1 VTSRVRDRRHPAEL
15 AASEAV
21 EPQERYRALFAKMP
35 QGVIHYAA
43 DGSVTSANPAAS
55 EILGGDPASFALSP
69 LSAGRAL
76 REDGSPFRRADL
88 PVRAALRTGEIVADV
103 IAGVPHGRTGETRWL
118 QVTAIPDAPD
128 ERGRPRW
135 ACAIFTDVTQRR
147 RMEAAL
153 QESTGLLSRLREANV
168 LGVVAST
175 EDGTYDANDAFLDLI
190 GYTRDDLAAGR
201 ISYHA
206 ITAPEWAD
214 RDRDAFAQLQRAG
227 AFQPYDKEYIHRDG
241 HRVPVL
247 VGGAAVSQH
256 PLRWVT
262 FVVDLTAQQRA
273 ERERADLH
281 SRERAAR
288 DQADY
293 ARERLT
299 FLLRAGSLVGAT
311 RDRHEMLEHA
321 AELAVPALA
330 DHCVVMLPTADGWL
344 QATSVAHADPAR
356 APVLEEFRNHKIP
369 AVGPMTLQ
377 AAYTTGTSQLV
388 RDVDAR
394 LSQWHDLAP
403 GLIDVLARLRA
414 SSVLATPLPAD
425 QRPAGVLVLA
435 RDAGRPAFAD
445 TDIEVAEEFARR
457 LADGMAAADAFAR
470 EHKIAETL
478 QRALLP
484 GTLPA
489 IAGLDLAASYLPASD
504 GTHVGGDW
512 YDAFPLED
520 GRVGL
525 VIGDVS
531 GHNITSAAVMG
542 QVRSLL
548 RAYALDNP
556 HPGHV
561 LQRTND
567 ALAWLLPEALASAIY
582 AVLDPA
588 TGELAYANAG
598 HPPPLTIRQTGDTEY
613 LQDAPGTMLGACP
626 GMTQR
631 AGLRRLAPGT
641 GLLFYTDGLIED
653 RRRDISVGMVTL
665 AAAVSRVGAA
675 TALTAGQL
683 CAAAESAL
691 GDAGDRTDDICLLA
705 ASIPRPPVERG

>member
-1 VTSRVRDRRHPAEL
+1 VKNVTARVGDRRRLDEPAEPL
-15 AASEAV
+15 
-21 EPQERYRALFAKMP
+21 ERYLALFAKMP
-35 QGVIHYAA
+35 QGVIHYDAG
-43 DGSVTSANPAAS
+43 GSVTAANPAAAQ
-55 EILGGDPASFALSP
+55 ILGRDPASCADPP
-69 LSAGRAL
+69 LSAGRAM
-76 REDGSPFRRADL
+76 REDGSFFRREDL
-88 PVRAALRTGEIVADV
+88 PVRVALRTGEIVADV
-103 IAGVPHGRTGETRWL
+103 VAGVRHGRTGETRWL
-118 QVTAIPDAPD
+118 QVAAIPDAPD
-128 ERGRPRW
+128 EHGRPRW
-135 ACAIFTDVTQRR
+135 ACAIFTDVTERR
-147 RMEAAL
+147 RMEATL

-175 EDGTYDANDAFLDLI
+175 EDGTYEANDAFLDLI

-201 ISYHA
+201 ISYQA
-206 ITAPEWAD
+206 ITAPEWTG
-214 RDRDAFAQLQRAG
+214 RDRDALAQLQRAG
-227 AFQPYDKEYIHRDG
+227 AFEPYDKEYIHRDG

-247 VGGAAVSQH
+247 VGGAAVSQR

-288 DQADY
+288 DQAEY
-293 ARERLT
+293 ARERLA
-299 FLLRAGSLVGAT
+299 FLLRAGSMVAAT
-311 RDRHEMLEHA
+311 RDRHEMLQHA
-321 AELAVPALA
+321 AELAVPALG
-330 DHCVVMLPTADGWL
+330 DHCVVMLPTEDGAL
-344 QATSVAHADPAR
+344 QAISVAHADPAR

-377 AAYTTGTSQLV
+377 AAYATGTSQLM

-414 SSVLATPLPAD
+414 SSVLATPLLAD

-435 RDAGRPAFAD
+435 RDAGRPDFAV

-478 QRALLP
+478 QRSLLP
-484 GTLPA
+484 VTLPA

-504 GTHVGGDW
+504 GSHVGGDW
-512 YDAFPLED
+512 YDAFPLTD
-520 GRVGL
+520 GRIGL
-525 VIGDVS
+525 VVGDVS

-567 ALAWLLPEALASAIY
+567 AIVWLLPEALATAIY

-588 TGELAYANAG
+588 TGELGYANAG
-598 HPPPLTIRQTGDTEY
+598 HPPPLMIGPAGDTEY

-626 GMTQR
+626 DMPQQ
-631 AGLRRLAPGT
+631 AGRRQLAPGT
-641 GLLFYTDGLIED
+641 SLLLYTDGLIED
-653 RRRDISVGMVTL
+653 RRRDIGVGMRTL
-665 AAAVSRVGAA
+665 AATLSRA
-675 TALTAGQL
+675 TARTASEL
-683 CAAAESAL
+683 CAAAEGVL
-691 GDAGDRTDDICLLA
+691 RNVGDRTDDICLLA
-705 ASIPRPPVERG
+705 ASLPLTGPPVET